1 MLSLD
6 PISLLGTI
14 FSVASFIVSLVV
26 LLSVRKLR
34 MMYKL
39 RVRGPSL
46 IKDLSNSAANLSKY
60 LSEYEDSIPQIQEEL
75 GRIAVKLK
83 ALEDKISGRVKASVT
98 QLHDYVDQCEA
109 NAENEIDV
117 RRVYLS
123 VTKVTE
129 ELKDYQ
135 KDIDWEL

>member
-1 MLSLD
+1 MSVD

-60 LSEYEDSIPQIQEEL
+60 LSEYQDSIPQIQEEL

-109 NAENEIDV
+109 NAENEIEV